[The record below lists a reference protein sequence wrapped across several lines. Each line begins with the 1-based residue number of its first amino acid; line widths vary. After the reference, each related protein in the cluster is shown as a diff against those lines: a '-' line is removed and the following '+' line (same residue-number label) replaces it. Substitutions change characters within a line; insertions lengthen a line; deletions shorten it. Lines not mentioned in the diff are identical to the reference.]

1 MVKIKTSFSWPN
13 FKIDPSWTL
22 FLDRDGVINRRIP
35 GEYVTKWEEFQFLP
49 GVLDALPKFSS
60 LFGHIFIVTNQAG
73 IGKELMTHEMLHD
86 VHDKMMEF
94 IQYHGG
100 RIDEI
105 YYCPY
110 KGDFEPLCRK
120 PNPGMALEAQ
130 KDFPVIDFKKSLM
143 IGDSDSDIVFGNR
156 LDMKTILVGNNSE
169 VSGSD
174 AMAIPDAR
182 MANLADVA
190 EYFIGFKY

>member
-1 MVKIKTSFSWPN
+1 
-13 FKIDPSWTL
+13 
-22 FLDRDGVINRRIP
+22 
-35 GEYVTKWEEFQFLP
+35 
-49 GVLDALPKFSS
+49 
-60 LFGHIFIVTNQAG
+60 
-73 IGKELMTHEMLHD
+73 
-86 VHDKMMEF
+86 MEF

-110 KGDFEPLCRK
+110 TGELEPLCRK

-130 KDFPVIDFKKSLM
+130 KDFPDIDFKKSLM
-143 IGDSDSDIVFGNR
+143 IGDSDSDIIFGNR

-190 EYFIGFKY
+190 EYFIGVRY